1 MGGDAVGDESVGD
14 EFDVVVVGAGPAGS
28 AAALAAR
35 RAGASVLLL
44 DRSDFPRDKACGDG
58 IAAHALDVLDELGV
72 PDAVAGYAPLPA
84 LRLVGPG
91 GGAVARALPRPA
103 YTVPRRVFDA
113 RLVAAAV
120 AAGAQL
126 SRHAVRHVEVRA
138 DRVVLDGGLA
148 ARAVVGADGA
158 GSVVRRALGHRP
170 NPDRH
175 LALAIRGYA
184 PALPGPPEQ
193 LIVTSAP
200 RWPAYAWSFPIGDGR
215 ANVGYGEVLRGEP
228 LTRAHLVDRLG
239 ALLPGTDP
247 ATVTDLRA
255 HHLPLSTHRPAPGRG
270 RLVLAGDALS
280 LINPFTGEGIFYAL
294 LSGALA
300 GAAAAGSP
308 EQAARRYAATLR
320 RRLGAHLRHS
330 SLAAWL
336 ARHRQVVDAAVR
348 AARRDDRVYRTVVE
362 LGLGDGRLDART
374 LGMIGIGLS
383 AWERT
388 PRR

>member
-1 MGGDAVGDESVGD
+1 MGDESVGD
-14 EFDVVVVGAGPAGS
+14 EFDVVVVGAGPAGA

-58 IAAHALDVLDELGV
+58 IAAHALDVLGELGV
-72 PDAVAGYAPLPA
+72 SDAVAGYAPLPA

-91 GGAVARALPRPA
+91 GGTVARALPRPA
-103 YTVPRRVFDA
+103 YTVPRKVFDA

-120 AAGAQL
+120 AAGARL
-126 SRHAVRHVEVRA
+126 RRHAVRHVDVRA

-228 LTRAHLVDRLG
+228 LTRAHLLDRLA

-247 ATVTDLRA
+247 AAVTDLRA

-300 GAAAAGSP
+300 GAAAAGTP
-308 EQAARRYAATLR
+308 ERAARRYAAALR
-320 RRLGAHLRHS
+320 RRLGTHLRHS

-362 LGLGDGRLDART
+362 LGLGDGRLDVRT

-383 AWERT
+383 ARERI